1 MECPF
6 LRRCGYYPHLQ
17 NCANGS
23 YTTLEHNMFFNT
35 AHYLHKSG
43 TAAHRIRTAD
53 NLCKIRVIRCV
64 FYSI

>member
-23 YTTLEHNMFFNT
+23 YTTPEHNMFFNT
-35 AHYLHKSG
+35 AHLG
-43 TAAHRIRTAD
+43 TAAHRIKKAD
-53 NLCKIRVIRCV
+53 NLKI
-64 FYSI
+64 

>member
-23 YTTLEHNMFFNT
+23 STPPEHNMFFNT
-35 AHYLHKSG
+35 AHLG
-43 TAAHRIRTAD
+43 TAAHRIKTAD
-53 NLCKIRVIRCV
+53 NLKIRVIRCV
-64 FYSI
+64 FYLI

>member
-6 LRRCGYYPHLQ
+6 LRRCGYYPHRQ

-35 AHYLHKSG
+35 AHYLHESG

-53 NLCKIRVIRCV
+53 NLKIRVIRCV